1 MGRKTVVV
9 SEAEKAAEQEL
20 MDRVGTECFRL
31 VKECAGTA
39 DYAANKRMAG
49 QLLLHYEWM
58 CDIQVAMDPDAFADR
73 RRPDSAA
80 DRIDVV
86 HQAPFSFVQYCRS
99 FCRVVVDGT
108 RRQHLELLF
117 QLYARE
123 RPRLVSWAEC
133 RRVAA
138 KHVSFGGKNGKA
150 AFSPDEMDSTFA
162 ILDADGDGYLDKG
175 EFLELWARHRDLE
188 KRVALDLEAALGDVA
203 DADATERSAVSRP
216 LEYAKKSKG
225 GFAFLVPTAPA
236 GPAAPAVDDVKRG
249 RHTQIVHD
257 IKTEHEDR
265 EKAQR
270 KWQEREAQRRRAQE
284 PGYVAP
290 HETERTVRALSP
302 PAHNRAI
309 PASTP
314 EEDAPP
320 ERATVLAS
328 FIKVGKPSAAQTP
341 DPEPA
346 ARASSRA
353 GSRAG
358 SSRAASRGASRGAS
372 R

>member
-1 MGRKTVVV
+1 M
-9 SEAEKAAEQEL
+9 
-20 MDRVGTECFRL
+20 RL
-31 VKECAGTA
+31 
-39 DYAANKRMAG
+39 
-49 QLLLHYEWM
+49 
-58 CDIQVAMDPDAFADR
+58 
-73 RRPDSAA
+73 
-80 DRIDVV
+80 
-86 HQAPFSFVQYCRS
+86 AP
-99 FCRVVVDGT
+99 
-108 RRQHLELLF
+108 
-117 QLYARE
+117 
-123 RPRLVSWAEC
+123 
-133 RRVAA
+133 
-138 KHVSFGGKNGKA
+138 GGE
-150 AFSPDEMDSTFA
+150 S
-162 ILDADGDGYLDKG
+162 
-175 EFLELWARHRDLE
+175 
-188 KRVALDLEAALGDVA
+188 LDLEAALGDVA

-309 PASTP
+309 PESTP

-328 FIKVGKPSAAQTP
+328 FIKVGKPSAPPPP